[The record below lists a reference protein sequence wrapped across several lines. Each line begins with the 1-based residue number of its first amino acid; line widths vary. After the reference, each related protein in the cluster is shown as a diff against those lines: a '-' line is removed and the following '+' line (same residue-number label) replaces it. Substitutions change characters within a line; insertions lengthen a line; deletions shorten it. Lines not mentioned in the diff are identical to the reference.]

1 MKFPLRS
8 FLVNGKKTPQLSVD
22 LLKNF
27 HLLKKFL
34 TEKQL
39 ALKVN
44 SDIKMSFNEAA
55 TVS

>member
-1 MKFPLRS
+1 M
-8 FLVNGKKTPQLSVD
+8 GKKLRNFLWICSH
-22 LLKNF
+22 LLKN
-27 HLLKKFL
+27 FL